1 MCSYVICVNF
11 VRVCNYLC
19 LSLCFPLHHRL
30 ENVNIKGSTGG
41 RAKVVGA
48 LVCLGGAMILTL
60 YKGSP
65 LFNYSRPG
73 AATHIVDQALK
84 LSSGKRKERWT
95 LGSMALIS
103 GTMLWSSWFL
113 LQSYISKSYPCQ
125 YSSTAIMSL
134 FAAIQSA
141 ALAVS
146 MDRNFSMWALKGKEE
161 ILTVVYAV
169 SIHAYFSFLAKCYC
183 S

>member
-1 MCSYVICVNF
+1 M
-11 VRVCNYLC
+11 
-19 LSLCFPLHHRL
+19 
-30 ENVNIKGSTGG
+30 NIKGSSGG

-60 YKGSP
+60 YKGIP
-65 LFNYSRPG
+65 LFNHSRSG
-73 AATHIVDQALK
+73 AATHVVDQALE
-84 LSSGKRKERWT
+84 LSSGRRKERWT

-103 GTMLWSSWFL
+103 GTLLWSSWFL

-134 FAAIQSA
+134 FAVIQSA
-141 ALAVS
+141 AFAVS
-146 MDRNFSMWALKGKEE
+146 MDRNFSMWALKGKQE
-161 ILTVVYAV
+161 ILTVMYAV
-169 SIHAYFSFLAKCYC
+169 SMRASFSLLAKCYC